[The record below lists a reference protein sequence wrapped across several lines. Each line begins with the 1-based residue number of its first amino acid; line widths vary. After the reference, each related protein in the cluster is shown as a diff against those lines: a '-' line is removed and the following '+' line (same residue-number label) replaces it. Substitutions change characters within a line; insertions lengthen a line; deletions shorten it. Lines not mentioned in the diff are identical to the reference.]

1 MRRQVTVTVLVAL
14 VIVVG
19 LGQVMAKPVKVLDS
33 CPGTTISGY
42 MLSLVRLEAG
52 TRVILTDFI
61 AYNEI
66 GEVDQCYQILPPP
79 GNF

>member
-1 MRRQVTVTVLVAL
+1 MRKQLTAAILLAI
-14 VIVVG
+14 VIVLG
-19 LGQVMAKPVKVLDS
+19 LGQTMAKKDQILDS

-66 GEVDQCYQILPPP
+66 GEVDNCYQILPPP
-79 GNF
+79 GK